1 MNYKSNKVNLRSI
14 FSQVIVNSYCYF
26 APLSFIAIFLNLQLE
41 IPAAKVALLML
52 IGAMTSRYSRLFFA
66 SIFDLIPVHILVSGL
81 QIIGALGYFILSITK
96 NPNCILISLILVGMF
111 YGNSYTIIR
120 VITVSLKSLKLESLN
135 EKFALL
141 HIATNVAAG
150 IGPLIL
156 NIIYFKVSKQLVF
169 SSTAIILIFY
179 SIYSFYSMRGYTLT
193 KQDSWFRSFFGLLLN
208 KNLLPSYFLIS
219 LAWFFYV
226 QMFTLAPAL
235 IVKKYHLTAMVWT
248 VSFTNSVIVIIFSI
262 FINKLLSRVKNDYI
276 SINIGLSLSAIGI
289 SLLLF
294 INSLAGL
301 LLGVVFISLAEIIFI
316 PTFQVIHGKSVNEKN
331 RVAIYTINSMFMG
344 VGEGL
349 GYYFGVVAGLNQGQV
364 NIIPNIIIYIVL
376 IIGIYVSWKISRKL

>member
-156 NIIYFKVSKQLVF
+156 NIIYFKV
-169 SSTAIILIFY
+169 I
-179 SIYSFYSMRGYTLT
+179 
-193 KQDSWFRSFFGLLLN
+193 
-208 KNLLPSYFLIS
+208 
-219 LAWFFYV
+219 
-226 QMFTLAPAL
+226 
-235 IVKKYHLTAMVWT
+235 
-248 VSFTNSVIVIIFSI
+248 
-262 FINKLLSRVKNDYI
+262 
-276 SINIGLSLSAIGI
+276 
-289 SLLLF
+289 
-294 INSLAGL
+294 
-301 LLGVVFISLAEIIFI
+301 
-316 PTFQVIHGKSVNEKN
+316 
-331 RVAIYTINSMFMG
+331 
-344 VGEGL
+344 
-349 GYYFGVVAGLNQGQV
+349 
-364 NIIPNIIIYIVL
+364 
-376 IIGIYVSWKISRKL
+376 